1 MEAFQVILFQDK
13 ELQRKRLTEEKIK
26 VFSEENLEE
35 IEKYLVELDKN

>member
-1 MEAFQVILFQDK
+1 
-13 ELQRKRLTEEKIK
+13 LTEEKIK